1 MLNFFKRLYVQFKTR
16 KLKLVVNINTEEYFI
31 VSHISKDAYIVLLT
45 QYDTYLPL
53 QYKVFKQNF
62 MKVKLLIDGNG
73 VEGIV
78 DNNIIL
84 SSGEAIKLCDI
95 NEPVTE
101 DSADFF

>member
-1 MLNFFKRLYVQFKTR
+1 MFNFIKRICVSFLTR
-16 KLKLVVNINTEEYFI
+16 KFLLVANVTTQEYFI
-31 VSHISKDAYIVLLT
+31 KSHISKDGYVVLLT

-62 MKVKLLIDGNG
+62 SRAAVLVDGHS
-73 VEGIV
+73 VSSIL

-84 SSGEAIKLCDI
+84 SSGESLKLIDI

-101 DSADFF
+101 DSVEIF